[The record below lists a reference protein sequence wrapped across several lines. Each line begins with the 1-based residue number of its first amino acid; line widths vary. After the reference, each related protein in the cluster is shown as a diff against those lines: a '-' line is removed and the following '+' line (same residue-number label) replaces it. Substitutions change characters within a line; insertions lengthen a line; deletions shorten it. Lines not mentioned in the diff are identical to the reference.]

1 VHRRA
6 DAEVVV
12 KLWTV
17 TISDETRDNS
27 ARIPTFASVRE
38 DAVWAAAFVRH
49 LTGGGHEARRHADR
63 ALEQYRDAMQLAEM
77 PAAPVPSEEG
87 PAHV

>member
-1 VHRRA
+1 M
-6 DAEVVV
+6 
-12 KLWTV
+12 
-17 TISDETRDNS
+17 TRDNS

-63 ALEQYRDAMQLAEM
+63 ALEQYRDAMQLAEV
-77 PAAPVPSEEG
+77 PAASVPSEEG

>member
-1 VHRRA
+1 MN
-6 DAEVVV
+6 
-12 KLWTV
+12 
-17 TISDETRDNS
+17 RDNS

-49 LTGGGHEARRHADR
+49 LTGGGTEAWDHANR
-63 ALEQYRDAMQLAEM
+63 ALEAHRDEAQRRALEETYW
-77 PAAPVPSEEG
+77 VPSEEG